1 MKYLVRKLY
10 LNIKY
15 FYLVVFFGEETY
27 IIKMNYIN
35 ISRFKRKN
43 EIKLLITKLK
53 LIEKKDKNRIFE
65 KLVKQGINTLQS
77 NGKIV
82 FFGNGGSASDA
93 QHLATEITVR
103 YKKNR
108 RAMAAL
114 SLATDTS
121 AITAIGND
129 FSFKKIFSR
138 QIEAICDKN
147 DLAIAITTSGNSKNI
162 IEAIKQCKRQ
172 KVTVF
177 ALCGNNGGEIKK
189 YLKNIILFPKAS
201 TSLTQVMQIFI
212 GQLFCEILEEQLT

>member
-1 MKYLVRKLY
+1 MNMKYISITKL
-10 LNIKY
+10 
-15 FYLVVFFGEETY
+15 
-27 IIKMNYIN
+27 
-35 ISRFKRKN
+35 KRKN
-43 EIKLLITKLK
+43 EIKLLIGKLK
-53 LIEKKDKNRIFE
+53 LIEKKDKNDVFE
-65 KLVKQGINTLQS
+65 KLVKQGLDTLQS

-108 RAMAAL
+108 RALAAL

-138 QIEAICDKN
+138 QIEALCKEN
-147 DLAIAITTSGNSKNI
+147 DLAIAITTSGNSANI
-162 IEAIKQCKRQ
+162 IEAVKQCKKQ
-172 KVTVF
+172 NITVF
-177 ALCGNNGGEIKK
+177 ALSGNNGGKLKK
-189 YLKNIILFPKAS
+189 HLKNIVLFPKAS

>member
-1 MKYLVRKLY
+1 MKYISITKL
-10 LNIKY
+10 
-15 FYLVVFFGEETY
+15 
-27 IIKMNYIN
+27 
-35 ISRFKRKN
+35 KRKN
-43 EIKLLITKLK
+43 EIKLLISKLK
-53 LIEKKDKNRIFE
+53 LIEKKDKNDVFE
-65 KLVKQGINTLQS
+65 KLVKQGLDTLQS

-108 RAMAAL
+108 RALAAL
-114 SLATDTS
+114 SLTTDTS

-138 QIEAICDKN
+138 QIEALCQKN
-147 DLAIAITTSGNSKNI
+147 DLAIAITTSGNSANI
-162 IEAIKQCKRQ
+162 IEAVKQCKKQ
-172 KVTVF
+172 NITVF
-177 ALCGNNGGEIKK
+177 ALSGNNGGKLKK
-189 YLKNIILFPKAS
+189 HLKNIVLFPKAS